1 MYKVINKSPGKVSWI
16 LEKITAISLQQ
27 ATLQYPTH
35 PPSFILKIP
44 TEKKN
49 LQIKLKRMNMS
60 VWEIC
65 TLTSLP
71 VKFSGAP

>member
-1 MYKVINKSPGKVSWI
+1 M
-16 LEKITAISLQQ
+16 SLQQ